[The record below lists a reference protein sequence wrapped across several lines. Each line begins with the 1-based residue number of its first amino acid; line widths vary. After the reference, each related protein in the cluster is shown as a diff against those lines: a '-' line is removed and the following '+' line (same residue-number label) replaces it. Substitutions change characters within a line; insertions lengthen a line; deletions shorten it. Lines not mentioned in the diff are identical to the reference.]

1 MSALLKKIFISLA
14 IIVCLVVVGFWLDR
28 TSSKVAAP
36 EGERETVLAPELEWG
51 SYGRF
56 IQEMQNL
63 RQKVQWQLEIPGQ
76 VSSVPPSE
84 GKGLSTATVDE
95 ALRLEFDQ
103 RQALLADELRLRRRL
118 LEMKIDNQ
126 VKQKQNQNDYRIK
139 QSLEEKSRQQA
150 AALADFQ
157 QQKEKEY
164 SSKLATLY
172 FQLELPELAL
182 DERTRLLT
190 KITALK
196 QELAE
201 AINQKSA
208 ALKLEEEQFATAQR
222 QAATAELAAY
232 RKKLEIEGEAEFR
245 REQQELKAE
254 FSVE

>member
-1 MSALLKKIFISLA
+1 M
-14 IIVCLVVVGFWLDR
+14 
-28 TSSKVAAP
+28 
-36 EGERETVLAPELEWG
+36 
-51 SYGRF
+51 
-56 IQEMQNL
+56 
-63 RQKVQWQLEIPGQ
+63 
-76 VSSVPPSE
+76 
-84 GKGLSTATVDE
+84 STATVDE

-190 KITALK
+190 EITALK

-201 AINQKSA
+201 SINQKSA

-245 REQQELKAE
+245 REQQELRAE